1 MKDASEKHRQRI
13 GQTGAPA
20 FPGSSAPVGFDP
32 TSVASG
38 GELRVGGVVESA
50 NEEKEA
56 EMLLHG
62 LEAELGY
69 DFSMPEL

>member
-13 GQTGAPA
+13 GQTGNA

-32 TSVASG
+32 TYRVASG

>member
-13 GQTGAPA
+13 GQTGNA
-20 FPGSSAPVGFDP
+20 FPGNARVGFT
-32 TSVASG
+32 TSVSG
-38 GELRVGGVVESA
+38 GDSVGGVVESA